1 MPPAI
6 HSFREKEEKLKF
18 KAWLSVGLAPR
29 KGNKT
34 KLEFGIEVI
43 KQFGTTWETPNVF
56 LKKSLHSQ
64 YRGGTKAYL
73 NKDFEDSWFLAV

>member
-6 HSFREKEEKLKF
+6 HSFREKGENLKF

-34 KLEFGIEVI
+34 KLEFGIGVI
-43 KQFGTTWETPNVF
+43 KQFGTT
-56 LKKSLHSQ
+56 
-64 YRGGTKAYL
+64 
-73 NKDFEDSWFLAV
+73 